1 MVVDEGWS
9 LVPINPRAEV
19 TQARILSNRK
29 VGAYHHIA
37 FEAGEIGRYAKP
49 GNFIA
54 IAVGGDFSSMPLH
67 RVFAIY
73 RAKAEGIHASTIE
86 IIVAAHGKGSEWLVK
101 QSEGSQLRITGPL
114 GTSFPLPAEP
124 VNVAIVGG
132 GYGSA
137 PLFDLADHLKTRGCR
152 VDAVIGASTSSK
164 IFAPLDGKRTV
175 NSVTV
180 TTEDGSAGVQGRV
193 TDVLDELIDRQRID
207 LIYSCGPMAMLKAI
221 DEVAQRHQISHLISV
236 EEAMACGIGI
246 CMTCVLPIKD
256 SKGIVKMTR
265 TCIEGPVIDSERVLW
280 SKGIPEGTWGAP

>member
-1 MVVDEGWS
+1 M
-9 LVPINPRAEV
+9 PINSKAQV
-19 TQARILSNRK
+19 TRARILSNRK

-37 FEAGEIGRYAKP
+37 LEAGEIGKVAKP

-54 IAVGGDFSSMPLH
+54 IAVGGDYSSMPLH

-73 RAKAEGIHASTIE
+73 RAKADGVHASTIE

-101 QSEGSQLRITGPL
+101 QGEGSEIRVTGPL

-137 PLFDLADHLKTRGCR
+137 PLFDLADHLKSRGCR

-193 TDVLDELIDRQRID
+193 TDVIDELIERQKID
-207 LIYSCGPMAMLKAI
+207 LIYSCGPMAMLKAV
-221 DEVAQRHQISHLISV
+221 DEVAQHHQISHLISV

-256 SKGIVKMTR
+256 SHGVVKMTR
-265 TCIEGPVIDSERVLW
+265 TCIDGPVIDSERVLW
-280 SKGIPEGTWGAP
+280 SSGIPEGTWGAP

>member
-1 MVVDEGWS
+1 M
-9 LVPINPRAEV
+9 R
-19 TQARILSNRK
+19 ARILSNRK

-37 FEAGEIGRYAKP
+37 LEAGEIGKFAKP

-54 IAVGGDFSSMPLH
+54 IAVGGEYSSMPLH

-73 RAKAEGIHASTIE
+73 RAKADGVHASTIE

-101 QSEGSQLRITGPL
+101 QGEGSEIRVTGPL

-137 PLFDLADHLKTRGCR
+137 PLFDLADHLKSRGCR

-193 TDVLDELIDRQRID
+193 TDVLDELIERQKID
-207 LIYSCGPMAMLKAI
+207 LIYSCGPMAMLKAV
-221 DEVAQRHQISHLISV
+221 DEVAQHHQISHLISV

-256 SKGIVKMTR
+256 SHGVVKMTR
-265 TCIEGPVIDSERVLW
+265 TCIDGPVIDSERVLW
-280 SKGIPEGTWGAP
+280 SSGIPEGTWGAP